1 MSDAV
6 DFNPSGRADTD
17 GPATFGF
24 PISPSDTQFLEEL
37 TRGIWVGGAGT
48 IILMLSSG
56 RIVALSGAVAGSL
69 VPVKAKKVYL
79 TGTTATNL
87 VALS

>member
-1 MSDAV
+1 MSGSIDS
-6 DFNPSGRADTD
+6 DPTGRAASE

-24 PISPSDTQFLEEL
+24 VINPSDDSFLEEL
-37 TRGIWVGGAGT
+37 TRGIWVGGSGN

-56 RIVALSGAVAGSL
+56 RVIPLVGVVAGTL
-69 VPVKAKKVYL
+69 IPVKAKKVYA

-87 VALS
+87 VAMS